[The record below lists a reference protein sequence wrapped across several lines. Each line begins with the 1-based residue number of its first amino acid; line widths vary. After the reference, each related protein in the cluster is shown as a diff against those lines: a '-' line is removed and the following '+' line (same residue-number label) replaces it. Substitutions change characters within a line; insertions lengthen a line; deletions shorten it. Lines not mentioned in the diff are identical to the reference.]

1 MSPPHRHFNTAVFWC
16 ACALLLGVVVFGMTA
31 PLLTLGRF
39 IPLDANE
46 GWNAY
51 FGDTAIHGGVLY
63 PPADA
68 LITNNYP
75 PLSFY
80 IVGGIGYLTGNSI
93 FAGRAVALAGLL
105 FVAWSIYYWLRSSG
119 SGARIGLFAGL
130 TFLAYA
136 VTYGR
141 VYVAMDDPQWLAHA
155 VMMSGLLVLWKG
167 SDDTRRIIVAAV
179 LMMAAGWIKHLLI
192 PLPLAVSAWL
202 LWRSRPAFAK
212 WLLSLGV
219 TLAIACA
226 LAWWLYG
233 PRLFESLHEP
243 RQYLRIKAVGEATG
257 ALRCL
262 APLLVLWVIALA
274 REHLSERLGFV
285 SVYALISSAVGV
297 FAAGGAGVD
306 VNAFFDVLIAT
317 TLAAALAVEQL
328 SSPLQMS
335 WGPVA
340 ALGLAIYVVGY
351 TVSLAPPQI
360 ERIRSIDARE
370 RAALED
376 IRLIRQDGQGR
387 AACEQLGLCYWAR
400 SAFMVDFFYFGQ
412 KLKTGVV
419 PMSACAATF
428 ERSSISLVQL
438 EANQRYRAKL
448 LPPYCD
454 ALIGAKYHA
463 VRKSSFGPLLV
474 HPGVATSLN

>member
-1 MSPPHRHFNTAVFWC
+1 VSRPHRHLNIAIFWG
-16 ACALLLGVVVFGMTA
+16 ACALLLGVVVLGMTA

-51 FGDTAIHGGVLY
+51 FGDAAIHGGVLY

-80 IVGGIGYLTGNSI
+80 IVGGIGYLTGNNI
-93 FAGRAVALAGLL
+93 FAGRAIALASLL

-119 SGARIGLFAGL
+119 SSPRIGLLGGL
-130 TFLAYA
+130 IFLAYA

-141 VYVAMDDPQWLAHA
+141 AYVAMNDPQWLAHA
-155 VMMSGLLVLWKG
+155 VMMSGLLVLWNAR
-167 SDDTRRIIVAAV
+167 DDTRRIVLAAV

-202 LWRSRPAFAK
+202 LWHSRPTFAK
-212 WLLSLGV
+212 WVLSLAV
-219 TLAIACA
+219 TLAIAGA

-233 PRLFESLHEP
+233 LRLFESLHEP
-243 RQYLRIKAVGEATG
+243 RQYLRFKAVAEFTG
-257 ALRCL
+257 ALRWF
-262 APLLVLWVIALA
+262 APLVVLWVIALA
-274 REHLSERLGFV
+274 RDHLSERLGFV
-285 SVYALISSAVGV
+285 SVYALISAAVAV

-328 SSPLQMS
+328 SRPLQMS
-335 WGPVA
+335 WGPLA
-340 ALGLAIYVVGY
+340 ALGLAISIVGY
-351 TVSLAPPQI
+351 TVSLAPLQL
-360 ERIRSIDARE
+360 EKIRSVDAQE

-376 IRLIRQDGQGR
+376 IQLIRQDGQGR
-387 AACEQLGLCYWAR
+387 AACEELGLCYWAR

-419 PMSACAATF
+419 PMSACATTF
-428 ERSSISLVQL
+428 ERSNISLVQL
-438 EANQRYRAKL
+438 EANPRFRAKL
-448 LPPYCD
+448 LPSYCD
-454 ALIGAKYHA
+454 ALIGAHYHP
-463 VRKSSFGPLLV
+463 VHTSSFGPLLT
-474 HPGVATSLN
+474 TSRN